1 MAKRRFKVEV
11 TLSAT
16 YEIVVD
22 DEIFNEKLADGI
34 SDDFHPIDYD
44 EDKPAIQALVEDVAG
59 MYLQTGGDGDRMEP
73 YGEIAEEGNKYQEEM
88 SRQEK
93 SPYCGGITIK
103 EYGDDY
109 LEIESEE
116 IPLNDNTGK

>member
-34 SDDFHPIDYD
+34 SDGFHPIDYD
-44 EDKPAIQALVEDVAG
+44 EDKPAIQALVEDVVG
-59 MYLQTGGDGDRMEP
+59 MYLQTGGDGSRMEP

-88 SRQEK
+88 SRQKK

-103 EYGDDY
+103 KYGDDY
-109 LEIESEE
+109 LEVESKE
-116 IPLNDNTGK
+116 IPLEGE

>member
-22 DEIFNEKLADGI
+22 DKIFNEELADGV
-34 SDDFHPIDYD
+34 SNGFHTIEYD
-44 EDKPAIQALVEDVAG
+44 EDKPAIQALVEDIAG
-59 MYLQTGGDGDRMEP
+59 MYLQTGGDGERMEP
-73 YGEIAEEGNKYQEEM
+73 YGDIAEEGNKYQEEM
-88 SRQEK
+88 SRHEK

-103 EYGDDY
+103 TYGDDY
-109 LEIESEE
+109 LEVESQE
-116 IPLNDNTGK
+116 IPLEGE

>member
-1 MAKRRFKVEV
+1 MAKRRFKVKV
-11 TLSAT
+11 TVEADF
-16 YEIVVD
+16 EIVVED
-22 DEIFNEKLADGI
+22 TIFNEKLAAFI
-34 SDDFHPIDYD
+34 SASFHDIDFD

-73 YGEIAEEGNKYQEEM
+73 YGAIAEEGNKYQEEM

-103 EYGDDY
+103 RIGEDY
-109 LEIESEE
+109 VEVESEE
-116 IPLNDNTGK
+116 IKI

>member
-34 SDDFHPIDYD
+34 SDGFHPIDYD

-109 LEIESEE
+109 LEIESNE
-116 IPLNDNTGK
+116 IPLKGK

>member
-16 YEIVVD
+16 YEIVAD
-22 DEIFNEKLADGI
+22 DEIFNENLADGI
-34 SDDFHPIDYD
+34 TKGWHEIDYD
-44 EDKPAIQALVEDVAG
+44 EDKPTIQALVEDVAG
-59 MYLQTGGDGDRMEP
+59 MYLQTGGDGERMEP
-73 YGEIAEEGNKYQEEM
+73 YGEIAEEGKQYQAEM

-103 EYGDDY
+103 KYGDDY
-109 LEIESEE
+109 LEVESTE
-116 IPLNDNTGK
+116 IALKGE

>member
-22 DEIFNEKLADGI
+22 DEIFNEKLADAI
-34 SDDFHPIDYD
+34 SEDFHDIDYD
-44 EDKPAIQALVEDVAG
+44 EDKPAIQALAEDVAG
-59 MYLQTGGDGDRMEP
+59 MYLRTGGDGDRMEP

-109 LEIESEE
+109 LEIESNE
-116 IPLNDNTGK
+116 IPLEGE